1 MTAKNCTSWVANQAL
16 RGNETRRSDAEAK
29 ACGQLSTRSVRVFA
43 PRAEYKVRDREG
55 VIASTRG
62 VCAPQ
67 LQQLV
72 RIDVDG
78 DGDVFWEWQFVECLT
93 DKAAETHNGFTAD
106 QNVKTE
112 LTL

>member
-1 MTAKNCTSWVANQAL
+1 MLKP
-16 RGNETRRSDAEAK
+16 K

-55 VIASTRG
+55 AIASTRG
-62 VCAPQ
+62 ACASQ
-67 LQQLV
+67 NLQQLV

-78 DGDVFWEWQFVECLT
+78 DSDVFWERQFVECLT

-106 QNVKTE
+106 QNVKTK
-112 LTL
+112 LAL